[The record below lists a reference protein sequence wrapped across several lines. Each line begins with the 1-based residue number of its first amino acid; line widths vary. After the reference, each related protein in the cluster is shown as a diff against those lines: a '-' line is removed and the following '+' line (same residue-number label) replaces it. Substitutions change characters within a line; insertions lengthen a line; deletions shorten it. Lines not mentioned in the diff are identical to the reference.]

1 MRYLG
6 TSQSVFRLQLFPR
19 MGDNPGPFRELIRG
33 FGRYKN
39 TVQSLNILEVM
50 KLQVVADKIAR
61 SFEPGE
67 FPVVGVRIIGHADFD
82 AQRGGA
88 FELSI
93 SKERALNVE
102 QWLRSE
108 VGRLT
113 WTPLQPKQGIATPAV
128 IQWMHDGV
136 GAAEPDAE
144 NVKRHKTPANMNEED
159 RKLNRRVEIFLEV
172 STVPIPS
179 PVPPINIHL
188 TPADLWDITNGW
200 WQDEQRKNRNRWSK
214 PVPDPKRPDQW
225 RDFVKDV
232 KDMLKKRFGDQNVQ
246 VDLKSVFDTIHDLI
260 QQPDKD
266 WTDDFMRA
274 WQDIEEERKRK
285 GLDPLGSDDDD

>member
-1 MRYLG
+1 M
-6 TSQSVFRLQLFPR
+6 SVLF
-19 MGDNPGPFRELIRG
+19 G
-33 FGRYKN
+33 
-39 TVQSLNILEVM
+39 
-50 KLQVVADKIAR
+50 
-61 SFEPGE
+61 
-67 FPVVGVRIIGHADFD
+67 
-82 AQRGGA
+82 
-88 FELSI
+88 
-93 SKERALNVE
+93 
-102 QWLRSE
+102 
-108 VGRLT
+108 
-113 WTPLQPKQGIATPAV
+113 
-128 IQWMHDGV
+128 
-136 GAAEPDAE
+136 PDAE

-179 PVPPINIHL
+179 PAPPINIHL
-188 TPADLWDITNGW
+188 TPADIREITNGW

-260 QQPDKD
+260 KEPDKD

-274 WQDIEEERKRK
+274 WQDIEEERKQK
-285 GLDPLGSDDDD
+285 GLDPLGSDDDDWSRSIDGGLGCACVWARNAEETGREAAWLLRGQEKYPKPCIVSSASRNSRTVAFDPAK